1 MYENG
6 ILTCFFHKYGHD
18 FVEFLIRLSDGK
30 RGSAMSLADIRPHM
44 DKEELGE
51 YLDVLEK
58 IALSIKK
65 RDKSLY
71 RKMIRREGVAVSA
84 STGNMR

>member
-1 MYENG
+1 
-6 ILTCFFHKYGHD
+6 
-18 FVEFLIRLSDGK
+18 
-30 RGSAMSLADIRPHM
+30 MSLADIRPHM